1 MRYVFNGREFE
12 VTLPSN
18 PAAFVNSYVDTF
30 LQQMGHQMPR
40 TDTGAL
46 RAAAS
51 QWEALGARLQGHC
64 TNLQEAI
71 NQLAQANGGEGPQ
84 AAVNYLHGSESGLRS
99 LQTVAAAAP
108 AIASGYREAAMVID
122 GLRTY
127 VTGVILADSINITC
141 AIATG
146 GVSAALSI
154 LNKNGAKQAIDAAFA
169 QTTRILMGS

>member
-1 MRYVFNGREFE
+1 MRYVFNGREFD

-30 LQQMGHQMPR
+30 LRQMGHQMPN

-46 RAAAS
+46 RAAAA
-51 QWEALGARLQGHC
+51 QWEALGGRLESYC
-64 TNLQEAI
+64 SNLQDAI
-71 NQLAQANGGEGPQ
+71 NQLAQANAGDGPQ

-108 AIASGYREAAMVID
+108 AIASAYREAALAID

-146 GVSAALSI
+146 GVSAAMSI
-154 LNKNGAKQAIDAAFA
+154 LNRNGAKQAIDAAFA
-169 QTTRILMGS
+169 QTTRILMGA